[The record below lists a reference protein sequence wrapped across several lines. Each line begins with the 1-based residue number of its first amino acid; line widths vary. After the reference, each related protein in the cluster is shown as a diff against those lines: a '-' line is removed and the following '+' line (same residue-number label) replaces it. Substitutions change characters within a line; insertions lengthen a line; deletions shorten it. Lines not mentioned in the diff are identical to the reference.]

1 MNNVSLIG
9 RLTRDPEIYYPTTTR
24 EDGITVARYTLA
36 IDRWN
41 SDDADFISCV
51 AFGKCGEFAEKYLV
65 KGMKIGVTGRLQS
78 DSYVDKD
85 DIIRY
90 TTDVVVNSHYF
101 CESKKEEKSEEKT
114 KNSSKK
120 GSRRSRR

>member
-9 RLTRDPEIYYPTTTR
+9 RLTRDPEIYVSNKGKD
-24 EDGITVARYTLA
+24 ELTVARYTMA

-41 SDDADFISCV
+41 SEDADFISCV

-78 DSYVDKD
+78 GSYVDKD
-85 DIIRY
+85 DITRY
-90 TTDVVVNSHYF
+90 TTDVVVDSHYF
-101 CESKKEEKSEEKT
+101 CESKKEEKSDEET
-114 KNSSKK
+114 KKSSKK
-120 GSRRSRR
+120 GSGRSRR